1 MSDVSDSSSPKGG
14 SRPEMRADVHAL
26 AGAYALNAL
35 PSDEQAFF
43 ERHLAACDACRFE
56 VAELQ
61 ETAARLAAGVAAP
74 APPALRERVLAAA
87 DVTRQLPPEPATAQH
102 GAARSHDW
110 RQRLFLPVAAS
121 LVLIVVAL
129 SGVIVNLTSRAPQTG
144 PEPTAVVSVLGA
156 EDLQTVELDLGGTV
170 PGRFLYSPSLDRGVL
185 VAHGVAD
192 PGGRQTYEFWLMH
205 DGHPVP
211 AGLFRPDD
219 GGAAIAEVTAPVRGA
234 ELVAITIEPAGGSER
249 PTGEVLASAPLDS

>member
-1 MSDVSDSSSPKGG
+1 VS
-14 SRPEMRADVHAL
+14 ADVHAL

-43 ERHLAACDACRFE
+43 ERHLAACDACRGE

-61 ETAARLAAGVAAP
+61 ETAARLAAGVAA
-74 APPALRERVLAAA
+74 APPAALRDRVLAAA
-87 DVTRQLPPEPATAQH
+87 DVTRQLPPEPATTPQRS
-102 GAARSHDW
+102 AARPQDW

-121 LVLIVVAL
+121 LVLVVVAL
-129 SGVIVNLTSRAPQTG
+129 GGVIINLTSRLPQTG
-144 PEPTAVVSVLGA
+144 PEPTAVVNVLGA
-156 EDLQTVELDLGGTV
+156 EDLQTVELDLGGAV

-192 PGGRQTYEFWLMH
+192 PGSSETYEFWLMH

-219 GGAAIAEVTAPVRGA
+219 GGAAIAEVSAPVRGA
-234 ELVAITIEPAGGSER
+234 EMVAITIEPAGGSER
-249 PTGEVLASAPLDS
+249 PTGEVLASAALDS